1 MIHVNRGG
9 QTFMKKAESVC
20 GMLQLHTKTTVIQG
34 VTGGKDVFLP
44 YYFATGGVHIMEIKN
59 CHRTVLY
66 IDDGFGSIIILT
78 VCINL
83 ENREKC
89 IISRLTLE
97 SRINIGA
104 TFIIF

>member
-1 MIHVNRGG
+1 
-9 QTFMKKAESVC
+9 
-20 GMLQLHTKTTVIQG
+20 
-34 VTGGKDVFLP
+34 
-44 YYFATGGVHIMEIKN
+44 MEIKN

-97 SRINIGA
+97 SRINIGT